1 MNTRILI
8 AALITFAAA
17 ACTRPESDLL
27 QGYGEADYTYVSS
40 QDAGLIGEVLVRE
53 GDAVAAG
60 QALFSL
66 DPNRLGYSA
75 DSAGAEAAAASAAVN
90 TARAS
95 QMLAQR
101 NYDRGAALF
110 ERGFYPRANL
120 DADRAALDAAN
131 AALQQA
137 QRQARAASANTDLA
151 RERLS
156 DMAAAA
162 PVAGIVERV
171 FHRRGEVVAAGQP
184 IVALLAPEN
193 MKVRF
198 FAPERLLSELR
209 VGGRVLVRCDGED
222 CDEPLRATIS
232 FISSEPQFTP
242 PIIYSLEQRQ
252 KLVFLVEAR
261 LDGAAGPVRP
271 GMPVDIELA
280 PP

>member
-1 MNTRILI
+1 MKTRRFAVVVI
-8 AALITFAAA
+8 ALAAA
-17 ACTRPESDLL
+17 ACARPESDVL
-27 QGYGEADYTYVSS
+27 QGYGEADYIYVSS

-53 GDAVAAG
+53 GDAVTAG
-60 QALFSL
+60 QAIFSL
-66 DPNRLGYSA
+66 DPNRLSYSA

-90 TARAS
+90 TARAN
-95 QMLAQR
+95 QVLAQR

-137 QRQARAASANTDLA
+137 QRQARAANANTDLA

-171 FHRRGEVVAAGQP
+171 FHRRGEVVTAGQP

-198 FAPERLLSELR
+198 FAPERMLSQLR
-209 VGGRVLVRCDGED
+209 VGGRILVRCDG
-222 CDEPLRATIS
+222 CGEPLAATIS
-232 FISSEPQFTP
+232 FIASEPQFTP

-252 KLVFLVEAR
+252 KLVFLIEAR
-261 LDGAAGPVRP
+261 LDGGDGPVRP
-271 GMPVDIELA
+271 GMPVDITLA
-280 PP
+280 SQ